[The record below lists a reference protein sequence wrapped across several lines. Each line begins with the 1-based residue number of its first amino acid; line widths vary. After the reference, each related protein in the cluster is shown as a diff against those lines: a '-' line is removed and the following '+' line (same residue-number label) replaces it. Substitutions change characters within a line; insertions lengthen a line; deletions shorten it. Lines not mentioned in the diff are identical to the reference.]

1 MFGISGPELL
11 VIAAVTLV
19 VTRPT
24 DLPRMLRG
32 IGRQIR
38 ALQRMAAEF
47 QRELA
52 QALHD
57 DEVADL
63 RRQAERAGTDISKS
77 VKGVA
82 ADVPTAGELRRAGGI
97 EG

>member
-19 VTRPT
+19 VTRPA
-24 DLPRMLRG
+24 DLPHVLRG

-47 QRELA
+47 QRDLA

-57 DEVADL
+57 DELADL
-63 RRQAERAGTDISKS
+63 RRQTERAGADLTAS
-77 VKGVA
+77 VKA
-82 ADVPTAGELRRAGGI
+82 AAQG
-97 EG
+97 

>member
-1 MFGISGPELL
+1 MFGISGSELL

-24 DLPRMLRG
+24 DLPHVLRG
-32 IGRQIR
+32 MGRQIR
-38 ALQRMAAEF
+38 ALQRMPAEF

-52 QALHD
+52 GALHD
-57 DEVADL
+57 DGMADL
-63 RRQAERAGTDISKS
+63 RRQTERAGADISRS

-82 ADVPTAGELRRAGGI
+82 ADVPTAGELRRVGGI